1 MPTENFPREQFAAD
15 VAKRLRDLERA
26 GEPSARAP
34 ANGPGRPPVY
44 GLIATGA
51 DGAVTF
57 LDPTAAEATGW
68 PADDGI
74 GKPGGQVLRV
84 VAPDGA
90 QDVLATAHR
99 DGAIYQLQRARIR
112 RRDGRESDVAITVA
126 PIMRDGKPGGALA
139 VIGAPAVPSEG
150 AAAGLEALGAVWEV
164 LADAPAP
171 RFEDGAEHILEAA
184 LTVLEGDRAVLA
196 LAEPSPLVIAVP
208 RWRPTHFK
216 AAPGTPIPRGV
227 PVLGRGGV
235 RSLAAAPVRSGDRT
249 VGTLSVSSSQR
260 EHFDLGRVRLL
271 ESVAG
276 ALGALWAH
284 DQQRRAAEASRARED
299 ALREAVSIMSGTGP
313 IAERAARLLRVAAG
327 AASASFA
334 GLAVAEPGSARLS
347 WIATLEPAGLSAQSA
362 GGSSLADG
370 MLALDRPLL
379 IRDVAGS
386 TAWPIPGLGGDA
398 RSALAL
404 PVRADDETLG
414 AMVVVSARADAFD
427 PPLVEALAA
436 MAQTAATALQYL
448 RRDVFVSAAAHALRT
463 PMTPILGYAELLIG
477 RQVGDAQRTEW
488 LGYVHD
494 ATTRALKVV
503 DDLLQMTHLLSRNLS
518 MEIEPLDLGP
528 LLERTAAS
536 FRASE
541 GMTIEGMTIEGRA
554 SEGRAGEGRAG
565 GGAREIVLDL
575 PQSLPKVLG
584 DPARIAQ
591 AAAALLSNALKFS
604 PGGGEVRVDARY
616 EWGRKRV
623 VVSFTDHGVGI
634 APDDLERIFAPFERA
649 YDPATRDVH
658 GGGLGLTIV
667 RQLVALMHGSM
678 WVESEL
684 GHGSVFHLA
693 LPTAERAKGAA
704 ERAKGA
710 AEGAKGAA
718 EGGKGSAARAQ
729 SQP

>member
-1 MPTENFPREQFAAD
+1 MSSKGRFSICTAFI
-15 VAKRLRDLERA
+15 LR
-26 GEPSARAP
+26 P
-34 ANGPGRPPVY
+34 
-44 GLIATGA
+44 
-51 DGAVTF
+51 
-57 LDPTAAEATGW
+57 
-68 PADDGI
+68 
-74 GKPGGQVLRV
+74 
-84 VAPDGA
+84 
-90 QDVLATAHR
+90 
-99 DGAIYQLQRARIR
+99 
-112 RRDGRESDVAITVA
+112 
-126 PIMRDGKPGGALA
+126 
-139 VIGAPAVPSEG
+139 
-150 AAAGLEALGAVWEV
+150 
-164 LADAPAP
+164 
-171 RFEDGAEHILEAA
+171 
-184 LTVLEGDRAVLA
+184 
-196 LAEPSPLVIAVP
+196 
-208 RWRPTHFK
+208 
-216 AAPGTPIPRGV
+216 
-227 PVLGRGGV
+227 
-235 RSLAAAPVRSGDRT
+235 
-249 VGTLSVSSSQR
+249 
-260 EHFDLGRVRLL
+260 
-271 ESVAG
+271 
-276 ALGALWAH
+276 
-284 DQQRRAAEASRARED
+284 
-299 ALREAVSIMSGTGP
+299 
-313 IAERAARLLRVAAG
+313 
-327 AASASFA
+327 ASASFA
-334 GLAVAEPGSARLS
+334 GLAVAEPDSARLS

-448 RRDVFVSAAAHALRT
+448 RRDVFVPAAAHALRT